1 MLPNIE
7 DMQKAAKEQ
16 FEALTATTT
25 NASKSY
31 QEIATSAAEYSKK
44 AFETAKETAE
54 KLAACKSFE
63 NAIQIQTDYAKSA
76 YEDFMAQSKKMG
88 ELYTAVAKETFKP
101 IQTAMEKTTEGA
113 KTASKAPT
121 SSK

>member
-1 MLPNIE
+1 MLANIE

-31 QEIATSAAEYSKK
+31 QEIATTAADYSKK
-44 AFETAKETAE
+44 AFETAQKTSEKLLGCNSFETAIE
-54 KLAACKSFE
+54 
-63 NAIQIQTDYAKSA
+63 IQTDYAKSA
-76 YEDFMAQSKKMG
+76 FEDFMAQSKKMS
-88 ELYTAVAKETFKP
+88 ELYTAVAKETFMP
-101 IQTAMEKTTEGA
+101 IQTAMKKTTEGG
-113 KTASKAPT
+113 KTASKAPA